1 MSATIEKSITFEILR
16 LAASLSGAKGLAGH
30 RWSSPGGGNRQPV
43 GVGARS
49 ATGGKAAE
57 ESSFKKLGPRQ
68 WGAKAG
74 VQKLGPDVVN

>member
-1 MSATIEKSITFEILR
+1 MPV
-16 LAASLSGAKGLAGH
+16 AASGDQTGAD
-30 RWSSPGGGNRQPV
+30 
-43 GVGARS
+43 
-49 ATGGKAAE
+49 ATGQKAAE

>member
-1 MSATIEKSITFEILR
+1 VKKLNIKTPRQWKAHDQVE
-16 LAASLSGAKGLAGH
+16 AW
-30 RWSSPGGGNRQPV
+30 RWHMVVQ
-43 GVGARS
+43 S

>member
-1 MSATIEKSITFEILR
+1 MALSSEQLR
-16 LAASLSGAKGLAGH
+16 AF
-30 RWSSPGGGNRQPV
+30 W
-43 GVGARS
+43 ARLG

>member
-1 MSATIEKSITFEILR
+1 VVLGTSAHRSSAKGKSKSATAT
-16 LAASLSGAKGLAGH
+16 
-30 RWSSPGGGNRQPV
+30 
-43 GVGARS
+43 

-57 ESSFKKLGPRQ
+57 ESSFKKLRPRQ